1 VERVGPSVGAWR
13 ERLLAVLGEA
23 DLPAFQW
30 SPPDTLRGPG
40 TGLRRGYV
48 ALAHGDL
55 HLSACGAWPRGRRAP
70 RPLLLL
76 HDLPGCAASLETRMV
91 PLGADRLCLAPD
103 LPGTGESAALP
114 EGGVEVWIG
123 ALLAMLDALDLAA
136 VDLYAEGLAGSLAV
150 ALAVRAPERVGRLLL
165 DGPVIQDSKS
175 RLELSVRLAPPLAPR
190 HDGTH
195 LVELWH
201 RLRSAELC
209 WPWYGGAAHEVR
221 CREPRLDPRHLHTQ
235 LVQAM
240 KQPAHYGDAA
250 RAALDLDLA
259 ELMPACAAPV
269 LALWTPED
277 PRESAAVALA
287 GGPGGLRL
295 QARSTAPDGSI
306 EQIAALLRGD

>member
-1 VERVGPSVGAWR
+1 V
-13 ERLLAVLGEA
+13 
-23 DLPAFQW
+23 
-30 SPPDTLRGPG
+30 
-40 TGLRRGYV
+40 
-48 ALAHGDL
+48 
-55 HLSACGAWPRGRRAP
+55 AP

-76 HDLPGCAASLETRMV
+76 HDLPGCAATLEALMA
-91 PLGADRLCLAPD
+91 PLAADRLCLAPD

-136 VDLYAEGLAGSLAV
+136 VDVYAEGLAGSLAV

-165 DGPVIQDSKS
+165 DGPVIEDSKS

-209 WPWYGGAAHEVR
+209 WPWYGSTAHEVR
-221 CREPRLDPRHLHTQ
+221 RREPRLDPRHLHAQ

-259 ELMPACAAPV
+259 ELLPACGAPV

-277 PRESAAVALA
+277 PRESGAAALA
-287 GGPGGLRL
+287 GGAGGLRL
-295 QARSTAPDGSI
+295 QPRSRAPAGFI
-306 EQIAALLRGD
+306 EVVAGFLRSD